1 MGTVCVSASVETGRY
16 TAETV
21 KNDRITGYDRDIK
34 DFRKGLADSASV
46 GAQKGAEAFVT
57 ALDILSIVSGFNGIM
72 GPKPPTAALAGADGE
87 MIAVPEILE
96 VDAGISI
103 LYSKSFPEGLFGEKK
118 EVEEKEGVYVK
129 NCSSKYKGQSY
140 NGTRNPNGDFINGK
154 GKSTL
159 NKHANKHG
167 YLSPEEYLRDV
178 RNFLEKQPTSTT
190 ESFVSN
196 EGTYFRYD
204 TSTNE
209 FGIVNEYGGISTY
222 FEPEDGLTYWLEQI
236 ELYAPK

>member
-34 DFRKGLADSASV
+34 DFRKGLADSAFA

-57 ALDILSIVSGFNGIM
+57 AMDILSIVSGS
-72 GPKPPTAALAGADGE
+72 KPPTAALAGADGE
-87 MIAVPEILE
+87 VIAVPEILE
-96 VDAGISI
+96 VDAGISV
-103 LYSKSFPEGLFGEKK
+103 LYSKSFPDGPFGEKK

-167 YLSPEEYLRDV
+167 YLS
-178 RNFLEKQPTSTT
+178 
-190 ESFVSN
+190 FVSN